1 MTVNLIWVLL
11 LAVGGFG
18 EAKPSGDEV
27 IKTKIRMPEIYDIKM
42 KSIEGEEISFEK
54 FRGKW
59 LLLVNVA
66 SRCGYT
72 PQYEDLQRLHET
84 YGNKV
89 TVLGFPANNFG
100 GQEPGTHEE
109 ILGFCK
115 KNYGVTFQLFEKI
128 SVAGNDQHPLYQ
140 WLSNADKNGWNDQ
153 EPTWNFC
160 KYLVDASGRL
170 VKFYNSGVNPL
181 SEDILKELSQE

>member
-1 MTVNLIWVLL
+1 
-11 LAVGGFG
+11 
-18 EAKPSGDEV
+18 
-27 IKTKIRMPEIYDIKM
+27 MPEIYDIKI
-42 KSIEGEEISFEK
+42 KSIEGEDLSFEIY
-54 FRGKW
+54 RGKW

-66 SRCGYT
+66 SQCGYT
-72 PQYEDLQRLHET
+72 PQYEDLQRLHKE

-128 SVAGNDQHPLYQ
+128 SVTGGDQHPLYQ
-140 WLSNADKNGWNDQ
+140 WLSDADKNGWNDR
-153 EPTWNFC
+153 EPNWNFC
-160 KYLVDASGRL
+160 KYLVNASGKL
-170 VKFYNSGVNPL
+170 VKFYSSAVNPL

>member
-1 MTVNLIWVLL
+1 MIANLIWVLL
-11 LAVGGFG
+11 MAAGGFG
-18 EAKPSGDEV
+18 SAGYERYDFK
-27 IKTKIRMPEIYDIKM
+27 KTKLPMPGIYDIKM
-42 KSIEGEEISFEK
+42 RSIEGETISFERY
-54 FRGKW
+54 RGQW

-66 SRCGYT
+66 SYCGYT
-72 PQYEDLQRLHET
+72 PQYEDLQRLHKE

-128 SVAGNDQHPLYQ
+128 SVTGKDQHPLYQ
-140 WLSNADKNGWNDQ
+140 WLSDPAKNGWNDQ

-160 KYLVDASGRL
+160 KYLVSADGQL
-170 VKFYNSGVNPL
+170 VKFYNAGINPL
-181 SEDILKELSQE
+181 SDDILKELNQE

>member
-1 MTVNLIWVLL
+1 MNVNLIWVLL

-18 EAKPSGDEV
+18 EVKPGSGEMLKAK
-27 IKTKIRMPEIYDIKM
+27 MPMAEIYDIKM
-42 KSIEGEEISFEK
+42 RSIEGEEISFEK

-128 SVAGNDQHPLYQ
+128 SVTGSDQHPLYQ

-160 KYLVDASGRL
+160 KYLVNANGQL